1 MLVLITTLLFSL
13 YSPWLGLLAG
23 GFLATFLLLH
33 RLTSN
38 SIVVEQRASRLVIS
52 PRLLSTEQQVDE
64 LSTALLSSDLPSVTV
79 CLSRV
84 ERVGAVVGKGLAR
97 ADTQL
102 RGRGGSLS
110 VHVSSQ
116 RTANVVREL
125 APFVNLSEETF
136 ECCDRIPLQRDNPKS
151 DTTPHQPNP
160 RW

>member
-13 YSPWLGLLAG
+13 YSPWMGLLAG
-23 GFLATFLLLH
+23 GFLSIFLLLH

-38 SIVVEQRASRLVIS
+38 SIVVEEQASTLLVT
-52 PRLLSTEQQVDE
+52 PRSLNTEQQAEE
-64 LSTALLSSDLPSVTV
+64 LSVAILSSDLPSVTV

-84 ERVGAVVGKGLAR
+84 DRVEAGVGKRLAR
-97 ADTQL
+97 ADAQL

-116 RTANVVREL
+116 RIASLVREL

-136 ECCDRIPLQRDNPKS
+136 ECCDRIPPQRDNPKS
-151 DTTPHQPNP
+151 DSQHQPHK
-160 RW
+160 W

>member
-52 PRLLSTEQQVDE
+52 PRSLNTEQQVDE

-84 ERVGAVVGKGLAR
+84 ERVGAGVGKGLAR
-97 ADTQL
+97 ADRLL
-102 RGRGGSLS
+102 RTRGGSLS
-110 VHVSSQ
+110 VHLTNHRV
-116 RTANVVREL
+116 AAVVREL

-136 ECCDRIPLQRDNPKS
+136 DCCDRIPLQCDKTKS
-151 DTTPHQPNP
+151 DIINQHQPT
-160 RW
+160 R